1 MNGIVGG
8 GDRNA
13 QRAAQGAVQRNSRA
27 VVVTRSFLEFVATL
41 QMSLGRPTR
50 RIRVGIMEK
59 NRSRC
64 SPGRWLA
71 VSKEGKRGVAGPKVV
86 VEW

>member
-1 MNGIVGG
+1 MMEWLGG
-8 GDRNA
+8 EIES
-13 QRAAQGAVQRNSRA
+13 AAGSAGAVQRNTPR
-27 VVVTRSFLEFVATL
+27 VIVTRSFLEFVATL

-59 NRSRC
+59 NKSRC